1 MEPSVLKSVKKMLG
15 LDPEYSAFDTE
26 IIMFINSAF
35 SSLSQ
40 LGIGPSTGFSVEDDQ
55 TTWESLSLTTNAVAL
70 VRIFIYLKVRMLFDP
85 PATSFLI
92 DAVEKQIKEQEWRL
106 REFHDETAAATYA
119 EQIAESEVIL

>member
-1 MEPSVLKSVKKMLG
+1 MEPSILKSVKKMLG
-15 LDPEYSAFDTE
+15 IPEAHTEFDPE

-40 LGIGPSTGFSVEDDQ
+40 LGIGPSTGIVVEDDQ
-55 TTWESLSLTTNAVAL
+55 VTWDSLNLTTNAVAL